1 MRKTIIFTFFLAVTL
16 CSAAQEYT
24 TDNRKAIK
32 YYEGAISAFNARNFE
47 SALNDLDKAKDC
59 DSQFIESYLLRFE
72 ALIEL
77 RRYDEAEQ
85 SMAKAL
91 SINPDFY
98 PNGHFF
104 YGELKMKKGE
114 YDIAKV
120 AMEKFLS
127 YDRTNPALQ
136 EKAMQ
141 NLVNC
146 DFAIKAMKHPVPF
159 NPQNMGPNINS
170 EHPEYF
176 PSLTTDDRT
185 ILYTRRLPAENKN
198 GAQEDFFISV
208 NEEGNWM
215 SAMPLYGVNTP
226 FNEGAPSIAP
236 DGKMMFFTACQDE
249 TGSYGDDR
257 KGMGSCDIFYSFK
270 QGDKWSKPENMGA
283 AINTRNWETQPS
295 FSSDGKT
302 LYFIRGYR
310 NGHIVEKED
319 IWMSTLDEAGTWS
332 KAERL
337 SEVINSPGR
346 ESAVLIHPDGNTLYF
361 SSNGHPGMGGE
372 DIFISRK
379 DANGEWARPVNLG
392 YPINTFKEENSITV
406 TAQGDVALFAS
417 DREGGYGDLD
427 LYSFEL
433 PVEFRA
439 QAVSYMI
446 GKVVDDSNEKPLSA
460 QFQLMDPSTGQ
471 VMVESFSDPLDG
483 TFLVSLPTGKDYA
496 LVVKQ
501 KGYLFYSEHFNLPKG
516 SKAEPY
522 KKTIRLS
529 PIEVGESVV
538 LRNVFFDTDSDVLSP
553 ASKAEL
559 SELVSFLNKNY
570 RLTIELGGHT
580 DNIGSASHNQQ
591 LSARRADAVKKY
603 LVDQGI
609 PAERLTAKGYAA
621 TQPLADNGTE
631 EGRAQNRRTEFSVTS
646 ID

>member
-1 MRKTIIFTFFLAVTL
+1 MRNTIYFILFLAISLNT
-16 CSAAQEYT
+16 AAQEYT

-32 YYEGAISAFNARNFE
+32 YYEGAIAEFNARDFE
-47 SALNDLDKAKDC
+47 GALSDLVKAGEC
-59 DSQFIESYLLRFE
+59 DPKFIESYLLKFE
-72 ALIEL
+72 TLVEL
-77 RRYDEAEQ
+77 RRLDEAEQ
-85 SMAKAL
+85 SIAKAL
-91 SINPDFY
+91 SIDPDFY

-104 YGELKMKKGE
+104 YGELKMRKGE
-114 YDIAKV
+114 YDITKV

-127 YDRTNPALQ
+127 YDRTNPAIQ

-141 NLVNC
+141 YLVNC
-146 DFAIKAMKHPVPF
+146 EFAIEAMKHPVPF
-159 NPQNMGPNINS
+159 DPQNMGPNINS
-170 EHPEYF
+170 ENPEYF

-185 ILYTRRLPAENKN
+185 ILYTRRLPAANKN
-198 GAQEDFFISV
+198 GAQEDFFISTK
-208 NEEGNWM
+208 EEDWM
-215 SAMPLYGVNTP
+215 TAMPLYGVNTE

-249 TGSYGDDR
+249 TGSYGDTR
-257 KGMGSCDIFYSFK
+257 NGFGSCDLFYSYK
-270 QGDKWSKPENMGA
+270 QGNTWSTPENLGPS
-283 AINTRNWETQPS
+283 INTKHWETQPS

-302 LYFIRGYR
+302 LYFIRGYK
-310 NGHIVEKED
+310 NGHAVEKED
-319 IWMSTLDEAGTWS
+319 IWMSNLEESGAWS
-332 KAERL
+332 KAVRL
-337 SEVINSPGR
+337 PETVNSPGR

-372 DIFISRK
+372 DIFISRRGE
-379 DANGEWARPVNLG
+379 NGGWTRPVNLG

-433 PVEFRA
+433 PLEFRA
-439 QAVSYMI
+439 QPVSYME
-446 GKVVDDSNEKPLSA
+446 GKVVDASNEKPLSA
-460 QFQLMDPSTGQ
+460 QFQLMDPVTGN
-471 VMVESFSDPLDG
+471 VMVESFSDPVDG
-483 TFLVSLPTGKDYA
+483 TFLVSLPTGRDYA

-522 KKTIRLS
+522 KKLIRLS
-529 PIEVGESVV
+529 PIQVGESVV
-538 LRNVFFDTDSDVLSP
+538 LRNVFFDTDSDVLSK

-570 RLTIELGGHT
+570 KLKIELCGHT
-580 DNIGSASHNQQ
+580 DNVGAASHNQQ
-591 LSARRADAVKKY
+591 LSTRRADAVKKY

-609 PAERLTAKGYAA
+609 PAERLSAKGYAA
-621 TQPLADNGTE
+621 TEPIADNGSE

>member
-302 LYFIRGYR
+302 LYFIRGYK

-580 DNIGSASHNQQ
+580 DNVGSASHNQQ

>member
-302 LYFIRGYR
+302 LYFIRGYK

-516 SKAEPY
+516 TKAEP
-522 KKTIRLS
+522 
-529 PIEVGESVV
+529 
-538 LRNVFFDTDSDVLSP
+538 
-553 ASKAEL
+553 
-559 SELVSFLNKNY
+559 
-570 RLTIELGGHT
+570 
-580 DNIGSASHNQQ
+580 
-591 LSARRADAVKKY
+591 
-603 LVDQGI
+603 
-609 PAERLTAKGYAA
+609 
-621 TQPLADNGTE
+621 
-631 EGRAQNRRTEFSVTS
+631 
-646 ID
+646 